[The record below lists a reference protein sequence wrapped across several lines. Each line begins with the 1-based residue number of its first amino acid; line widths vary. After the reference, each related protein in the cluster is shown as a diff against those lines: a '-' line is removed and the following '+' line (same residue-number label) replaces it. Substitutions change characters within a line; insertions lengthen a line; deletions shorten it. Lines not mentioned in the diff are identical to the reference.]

1 MSDVDDRAKQRYDSG
16 RALLD
21 AGDLVG
27 AIVQLEA
34 SVDAFPHFK
43 TLELLGEAWLRSNNP
58 RRAVVPLAAATT
70 LNLQV
75 RAPSLLAEA
84 LLELGDER
92 EAHRIARLAL
102 DRDPKNKKARRV
114 FESTEAAYLK
124 WNSLGSDK
132 KL

>member
-1 MSDVDDRAKQRYDSG
+1 
-16 RALLD
+16 LD
-21 AGDLVG
+21 AGDLAG

-34 SVDAFPHFK
+34 SADALPHFK
-43 TLELLGEAWLRSNNP
+43 TLELLGEAWLRSGNP

-102 DRDPKNKKARRV
+102 DRDPNNKKARSV
-114 FESTEAAYLK
+114 FESTEAAYLE